1 LKSKVNIF
9 LADDL
14 HQKGIDL
21 LKKNFNV
28 ISLTSLTNSALVA
41 RLKKLSPK
49 NNSSTDALVVRSV
62 RNLNRDFLQNT
73 AKYTNIRLICT
84 ISAGFDN
91 IDTQAAA
98 ALGIDVMNVAGANS
112 TSAAEFTFGL
122 ILAAAKNIIPANNEM
137 HRGTFDYSKYIN
149 TELSGKTL
157 GIIGVGR
164 IGSKVAK
171 LAKAFGMNILGN
183 DIKPKL
189 KKKYP
194 FIKFVSLEKII
205 SLSDI
210 LTIHTPLDSSTHYI
224 IYKRNISKL
233 KKNAILINTS
243 RGGVVEE
250 AALIASLK
258 SNKLRYACVDVF
270 ENEPD
275 FNKKLLKYKNLIFTP
290 HLAGKTAESK
300 LRMGTEAAQKV
311 IEYFSKTRRSHKLI
325 D

>member
-1 LKSKVNIF
+1 MKSKVNIF
-9 LADDL
+9 LADEL

-28 ISLTSLTNSALVA
+28 IPVTSLNNSALVG

-49 NNSSTDALVVRSV
+49 NNTSDDALIVRSV
-62 RNLNRDFLQNT
+62 RSVNNDFLQKT
-73 AKYTNIRLICT
+73 AKFTNISLICT
-84 ISAGFDN
+84 VSAGFDN
-91 IDTQAAA
+91 IDTKAAA
-98 ALGIDVMNVAGANS
+98 DCGIDVMNVAGANS

-122 ILAAAKNIIPANNEM
+122 ILAAAKNLIPANNEM
-137 HRGTFDYSKYIN
+137 FKGKFDYSKYYN
-149 TELSGKTL
+149 TELSDKTL
-157 GIIGVGR
+157 GIIGLGR

-183 DIKPKL
+183 DINPKL
-189 KKKYP
+189 KNKYP
-194 FIKFVSLEKII
+194 FVKFISLEKILM
-205 SLSDI
+205 LSDI

-224 IYKRNISKL
+224 INKRNITKL
-233 KKNAILINTS
+233 RKNAILINTA
-243 RGGVVEE
+243 RGGVIEE

-270 ENEPD
+270 ENEPG
-275 FNKKLLKYKNLIFTP
+275 FNKKLLKYKNLIITP

-300 LRMGTEAAQKV
+300 LRMGTEAAKKV
-311 IEYFSKTRRSHKLI
+311 IQYFSKSRRSHELI

>member
-1 LKSKVNIF
+1 MKSKVNIF

-21 LKKNFNV
+21 LKKKFNIV
-28 ISLTSLTNSALVA
+28 SLTSLTNSALLA
-41 RLKKLSPK
+41 RLKKFSPK
-49 NNSSTDALVVRSV
+49 NISSTDALVVRSV
-62 RNLNRDFLQNT
+62 RNLDRVFLQKT
-73 AKYTNIRLICT
+73 AKFTNIRLICT
-84 ISAGFDN
+84 VSAGFDN
-91 IDTQAAA
+91 IDIQAAA
-98 ALGIDVMNVAGANS
+98 AFGIDVMNVAGANS

-137 HRGTFDYSKYIN
+137 FKGKFDYSRYSN

-171 LAKAFGMNILGN
+171 LAKAFGMKILGN
-183 DIKPKL
+183 DINPKL
-189 KKKYP
+189 KNKYP
-194 FIKFVSLEKII
+194 FIKFISLEKIL

-210 LTIHTPLDSSTHYI
+210 LTIHTPLDRSTHYI
-224 IYKRNISKL
+224 INKRNISKL

-250 AALIASLK
+250 AALIAALK
-258 SNKLRYACVDVF
+258 GGKLRFACADVF
-270 ENEPD
+270 ENEPG
-275 FNKKLLKYKNLIFTP
+275 FNKKLIKFKNLIITP

-300 LRMGTEAAQKV
+300 LRMGTEAAERV
-311 IEYFSKTRRSHKLI
+311 IEYFSNSRRSHELI

>member
-1 LKSKVNIF
+1 LKSKSNIF
-9 LADDL
+9 LADEL

-21 LKKNFNV
+21 LKKKFNV
-28 ISLTSLTNSALVA
+28 VRLNSLNNSALVA

-49 NNSSTDALVVRSV
+49 NNTSNDALIVRSV
-62 RNLNRDFLQNT
+62 RNVNKDFLQKA
-73 AKYTNIRLICT
+73 AKFTNIRLICT
-84 ISAGFDN
+84 VSAGFDN
-91 IDTQAAA
+91 IDIIAAA
-98 ALGIDVMNVAGANS
+98 ECGIDVMNVAGANS

-122 ILAAAKNIIPANNEM
+122 ILAAAKNLIPANNEM
-137 HRGTFDYSKYIN
+137 FKGKFDYSRYNNI
-149 TELSGKTL
+149 ELSGKTL

-183 DIKPKL
+183 DIDPKL
-189 KKKYP
+189 KNKYP
-194 FIKFVSLEKII
+194 FVKFVTIEKILM
-205 SLSDI
+205 SSDI

-224 IYKRNISKL
+224 INKRNISKL
-233 KKNAILINTS
+233 RKNAIIINTS

-258 SNKLRYACVDVF
+258 GNKLRYACVDVF
-270 ENEPD
+270 ENEPG
-275 FNKKLLKYKNLIFTP
+275 FNKKLIKYKNLIITP

-300 LRMGTEAAQKV
+300 LRMGTEAAHKV
-311 IEYFSKTRRSHKLI
+311 IAYFSKTRRSHKLI